1 MTRIANSGRRGR
13 TYSSQLRAQQAQE
26 TRARILDATGPL
38 MARGVASLSIP
49 AVAREAGVSVA
60 TVYRHFATK
69 QQLIEAIYPHVMRR
83 AAINQP
89 PPPGSISELRDGVR
103 WYLVHLNSLDDQ
115 ARTVMA
121 SGAADEVRRAGMPNR
136 VAVFRG
142 LADSVEPKLRDS
154 DRDRLARILVVLTQ
168 SASLRMWHD
177 HLGLSIDEVAEEIDW
192 LVKAAIA
199 AAQGRRGR

>member
-1 MTRIANSGRRGR
+1 MTRIVNSGAR
-13 TYSSQLRAQQAQE
+13 TYRSQLRAEQAE
-26 TRARILDATGPL
+26 GTRARILDATTPL

-69 QQLIEAIYPHVMRR
+69 QQLVEAIYPHVMRR
-83 AAINQP
+83 AVINQP
-89 PPPGSISELRDGVR
+89 PPPRSISELRDLVR
-103 WYLVHLNSLDDQ
+103 WYLAHLDSLDDQ
-115 ARTVMA
+115 ARAAMA
-121 SGAADEVRRAGMPNR
+121 SGAADELRRAGMPNR

-142 LADSVEPKLRDS
+142 LADSVEPRLAEA
-154 DRDRLARILVVLTQ
+154 DRDRLTRLLVVLTQ

-177 HLGLSIDEVAEEIDW
+177 HFGLSVEEVAEEIDW

-199 AAQGRRGR
+199 AAKGRKGT

>member
-1 MTRIANSGRRGR
+1 MSRVINDGARPYR
-13 TYSSQLRAQQAQE
+13 SQLRAEQAE
-26 TRARILDATGPL
+26 GTRARILDATGPL

-49 AVAREAGVSVA
+49 AVARQAGVSVA

-83 AAINQP
+83 AAINRP
-89 PPPGSISELRDGVR
+89 PPPRSIFELRDGVR
-103 WYLVHLNSLDDQ
+103 WYLAHLDSLDEQ
-115 ARTVMA
+115 ARAVMA
-121 SGAADEVRRAGMPNR
+121 SGAADEVRRASMPER

-142 LADSVEPKLRDS
+142 LADSVEPKLTEA
-154 DRDRLARILVVLTQ
+154 DRDRLARLLVVLTQ

-177 HLGLSIDEVAEEIDW
+177 HLGLSVDEVADEIDW

-199 AAQGRRGR
+199 AAQGRKGR